1 MSPDFRAGCMV
12 SVWRVFGSSV
22 PCSFLKTK
30 PRWCLPFSL
39 SRGPAPHDPEQA
51 KQFRKWQILFI
62 TYSILFIFLWSA
74 FIFTVMMS
82 NHYAT
87 TRCKGENV
95 WAPFCIAMSV
105 PQWWIH
111 YCILNG
117 SQGPCG
123 FVGDMVMCSYRQT
136 TSPVVF
142 FTLSVHLFSRAH
154 FLISSFS
161 MTGKVKPGLDVMQ
174 SQGT

>member
-62 TYSILFIFLWSA
+62 TYSILFLF
-74 FIFTVMMS
+74 
-82 NHYAT
+82 
-87 TRCKGENV
+87 ENV

-111 YCILNG
+111 YCILND

-123 FVGDMVMCSYRQT
+123 FVGDMVVCSYRQT